1 MEVSRTLLACPTL
14 ANHPRIVKIQ
24 SVEKTSADI
33 KSFIFQDPQSAN
45 AKPGQFLMI
54 WVPGVDEIPLSLS
67 FIGPGDRAG
76 FTVLKLGEATTA
88 LHKKKRGDII
98 GIRGPYG
105 TPFTPV
111 SGNVLVVG
119 GGTGVAPLIP
129 LIEALVKQK
138 TEITF
143 LLGVKTVERLL
154 FMNRIK
160 KILSKVKSRLIV
172 TTDDGSFGIK
182 GFASDPVREILEENK
197 FNMIY
202 TCGRERLM
210 YEVFKQ
216 AERENMPVQASLER
230 FMKCGV
236 GICGQCV
243 LDPLG
248 LRVCKDGPVFTS
260 ETLRKITDFGVYTR
274 NASGKKILT

>member
-1 MEVSRTLLACPTL
+1 MEVLSTLLVCPTS
-14 ANHPRIVKIQ
+14 ADYPRIVKIQ
-24 SVEKTSADI
+24 SVEDTSVGV

-45 AKPGQFLMI
+45 AKPGQFLMV

-105 TPFTPV
+105 TPFNPV

-143 LLGVKTVERLL
+143 VLGVKTVERLL

-197 FNMIY
+197 FNIIY

-216 AERENMPVQASLER
+216 AEREGMPVQASLER

-274 NASGKKILT
+274 NASGKKILI